1 MGISNHTTPFPQLRS
16 LSSSNEVE
24 RFKWDALLS
33 LQYRKGSESP
43 VSDPL
48 REMTYFTWLD
58 QRIYRVPG
66 SPKMH
71 LYLDDYLQRPSATI
85 TAVYHFNNHPA
96 PSDPPNPE
104 WGLTSQRRPTCQ
116 QGVTHRNHE
125 IHTYIIPKQP
135 NKPVQSQ
142 SLRERESLQVRQMKE
157 MEKIDIINTLEET
170 KRNHCHHRYLTHTIR
185 NS

>member
-58 QRIYRVPG
+58 QRIYPAPG
-66 SPKMH
+66 SSKMH

-104 WGLTSQRRPTCQ
+104 RGLTSQRRPTCQ

-125 IHTYIIPKQP
+125 HIHTLSRINQT
-135 NKPVQSQ
+135 KPYRARVS
-142 SLRERESLQVRQMKE
+142 RERQSLQVRQMKE
-157 MEKIDIINTLEET
+157 MKERSI
-170 KRNHCHHRYLTHTIR
+170 
-185 NS
+185 